1 MDDQKPGGNAIEL
14 IDVSKTYRVDDR
26 TVNALLEINMEISTG
41 EFVTATGPS
50 GAGKTTLLNIVGGLD
65 KPTEGE
71 VRVLGLT
78 ISELEE
84 DVLAAFRCR
93 SIGYVFQSYNLVS
106 TLTAAENIEFA
117 MELAGSHGENITEKA
132 MVLLETVGLKERAN
146 HLPGQLSG
154 GEQQR
159 VAFARALANDPPILL
174 IDEPT
179 ANLDDSTAIEIVRI
193 LCLLKGKAKTV
204 LVTTHDRRIV
214 RLADRCLRMSNGKI
228 ET

>member
-1 MDDQKPGGNAIEL
+1 LEDQEPGGKAIEL
-14 IDVSKTYRVDDR
+14 IDVSKIYRVDSKV
-26 TVNALLEINMEISTG
+26 VNALIEINIGISAG
-41 EFVTATGPS
+41 GFVAITGPS

-71 VRVLGLT
+71 VRVIGLT
-78 ISELEE
+78 ISDLEE

-106 TLTAAENIEFA
+106 TLTAVENIEFA
-117 MELAGSHGENITEKA
+117 MELAGSHGENIAEKA
-132 MVLLETVGLKERAN
+132 MVLLDTVGLKERAN

-179 ANLDDSTAIEIVRI
+179 ANLDDSTATGIVGI
-193 LCLLKGKAKTV
+193 LRLLKEKAKTI
-204 LVTTHDRRIV
+204 LVTTHDMRILQ
-214 RLADRCLRMSNGKI
+214 LADRCLKMSNGKI
-228 ET
+228 DS